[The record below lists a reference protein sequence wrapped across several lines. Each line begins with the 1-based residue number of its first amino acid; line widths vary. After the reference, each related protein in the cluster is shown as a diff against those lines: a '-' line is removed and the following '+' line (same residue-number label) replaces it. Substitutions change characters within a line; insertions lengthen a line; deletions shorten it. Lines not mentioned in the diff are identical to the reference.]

1 MDGFGLVDTRLVAR
15 LLALPGGAGGRHSVA
30 ARWLAPAV
38 FLLAVTGVVLLVRSA
53 LRTDEPA
60 AKTTTTASVARTTTT
75 PRAPV
80 AIASIPKQYYEIQS
94 GDTLDVI
101 AGHFGTTVAV
111 LLKLNPGIEP
121 TALHPG
127 ERVRVK

>member
-1 MDGFGLVDTRLVAR
+1 MDGFGLVSRTA
-15 LLALPGGAGGRHSVA
+15 A

-53 LRTDEPA
+53 LRTDESA
-60 AKTTTTASVARTTTT
+60 TKARTAPTAVRTAT
-75 PRAPV
+75 APRVAT
-80 AIASIPKQYYEIQS
+80 AIASVPKQYYVIQS
-94 GDTLDVI
+94 GDTLDAI
-101 AGHFGTTVAV
+101 AAHFATTTSA
-111 LLKLNPGIEP
+111 LLELNPAVEP

>member
-1 MDGFGLVDTRLVAR
+1 M
-15 LLALPGGAGGRHSVA
+15 A

-60 AKTTTTASVARTTTT
+60 ARTTTTTAVVRAATT
-75 PRAPV
+75 PRVSV
-80 AIASIPKQYYEIQS
+80 AIASVPKQYYEIQS
-94 GDTLDVI
+94 GDTLDAI
-101 AGHFGTTVAV
+101 AAHFGTTTAV
-111 LLKLNPGIEP
+111 LLRLNPGVEP
-121 TALHPG
+121 TTLHPG

>member
-1 MDGFGLVDTRLVAR
+1 MDGLGLVDPRLVAR
-15 LLALPGGAGGRHSVA
+15 LRALPGGAGGRHGVA

-60 AKTTTTASVARTTTT
+60 ARTTTT
-75 PRAPV
+75 PAVVRAATAPRVSV
-80 AIASIPKQYYEIQS
+80 ATASVPRQYYVIQS
-94 GDTLDVI
+94 GDTLDAI
-101 AGHFGTTVAV
+101 AVRFGTTTAD
-111 LLKLNPGIEP
+111 LLRLNPGVEP
-121 TALHPG
+121 TTLHPG